1 MKIVSN
7 NRGRWRQW
15 VVVGVLPD
23 LRGSGGNE
31 GGGDKGKDS
40 AQRSLLGIDVGGG
53 GNEGWW

>member
-1 MKIVSN
+1 M
-7 NRGRWRQW
+7 
-15 VVVGVLPD
+15 VVGVLPD